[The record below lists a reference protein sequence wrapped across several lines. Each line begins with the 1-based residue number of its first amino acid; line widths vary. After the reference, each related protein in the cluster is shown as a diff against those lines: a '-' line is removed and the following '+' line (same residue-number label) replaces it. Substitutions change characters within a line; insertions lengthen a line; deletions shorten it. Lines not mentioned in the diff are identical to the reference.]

1 MSDIPLPPPF
11 EPEMIIAEAA
21 KACQQKIYSHE
32 LAKLVE
38 DLLSAIGSKQNHI
51 PPAIMLS
58 NYLLAEGYGQPQY
71 ESGMIKETDSMGR
84 EKFWEDAGRPND

>member
-32 LAKLVE
+32 LARLVE
-38 DLLSAIGSKQNHI
+38 DLLRSIGSKENHI

-58 NYLLAEGYGQPQY
+58 NYLLAEGYGQPSY
-71 ESGMIKETDSMGR
+71 ESDRIKETDSMGR
-84 EKFWEDAGRPND
+84 EKFWEDAGRPNE

>member
-21 KACQQKIYSHE
+21 KACQQKIYGHE

-38 DLLSAIGSKQNHI
+38 DLLKVI
-51 PPAIMLS
+51 
-58 NYLLAEGYGQPQY
+58 
-71 ESGMIKETDSMGR
+71 
-84 EKFWEDAGRPND
+84 

>member
-21 KACQQKIYSHE
+21 KACQQKIYSYE
-32 LAKLVE
+32 LAQLVE
-38 DLLSAIGSKQNHI
+38 DLLIAIGAKENHI

-58 NYLLAEGYGQPQY
+58 NYLLSEGYGQPSY
-71 ESGMIKETDSMGR
+71 ESDMIKETDAMGR
-84 EKFWEDAGRPND
+84 EKFWEDAGRPNE

>member
-21 KACQQKIYSHE
+21 KACQQKIYSYE
-32 LAKLVE
+32 LAKLLE

>member
-11 EPEMIIAEAA
+11 EPEMIIAEAS
-21 KACQQKIYSHE
+21 KACHQKIYDND
-32 LAKLVE
+32 LAKLVG
-38 DLLSAIGSKQNHI
+38 DLLRVISLKENYI
-51 PPAIMLS
+51 PAAIMLS

-84 EKFWEDAGRPND
+84 EKFWEDAGRPIE

>member
-21 KACQQKIYSHE
+21 KACQQKIYGHE

-38 DLLSAIGSKQNHI
+38 DLLKVISLKENHI
-51 PPAIMLS
+51 TAAVMLS
-58 NYLLAEGYGQPQY
+58 NYLLSEGYGQPAY
-71 ESGMIKETDSMGR
+71 ESGMIKETDAMGR
-84 EKFWEDAGRPND
+84 EKFWEDAGRPIE